1 MAPAQTAPAALATE
15 LAAAAVK
22 PEAAPL
28 ALPAEL
34 SPLEVRKAP
43 VLAPA
48 AEVAATEP
56 VALAPVAAPAPTL
69 RTFTVPYVAREGSAN
84 RVIIQVTFNDAVTV
98 PMALDTGAPGTIIS
112 SSLAERLGLLKPNE
126 GRLVTVAK
134 GIGGQTAALV
144 VVLNSLAVD
153 KARTDFV
160 LATVVT
166 KLSEAFE
173 GVVGMDFVAG
183 YALELD
189 TQRKLLVLKEL
200 PPGAASPGGHDER
213 WWREA
218 FGDIA
223 RQKTAWARLSERLTE
238 SLRLG
243 SLPQGLNATEAQ
255 LLADLAVD
263 QNREIEV
270 LAGKLERHAS
280 KHAVPREWR
289 SY

>member
-1 MAPAQTAPAALATE
+1 VAPPI
-15 LAAAAVK
+15 
-22 PEAAPL
+22 
-28 ALPAEL
+28 
-34 SPLEVRKAP
+34 EVRKAP

-48 AEVAATEP
+48 AEAPQPEP
-56 VALAPVAAPAPTL
+56 VALTPVPAPAPTL
-69 RTFTVPYVAREGSAN
+69 RTFTVPYIAREGSAN

-112 SSLAERLGLLKPNE
+112 TGLAERLGLLKPNE
-126 GRLVTVAK
+126 GRLVTVAQ

-144 VVLNSLAVD
+144 VVLKSLAVD

-160 LATVVT
+160 LAKVVS
-166 KLSEAFE
+166 KLSDAFE

-189 TQRKLLVLKEL
+189 TQHKLLVLKEL
-200 PPGAASPGGHDER
+200 PPGAQSPGGHDER

-218 FGDIA
+218 FTYVA
-223 RQKTAWARLSERLTE
+223 RQRSAWARLSERLGET
-238 SLRLG
+238 LRLG
-243 SLPQGLNATEAQ
+243 SPPAGMSAADAQGLAELATE
-255 LLADLAVD
+255 

-280 KHAVPREWR
+280 KNAVPREWR